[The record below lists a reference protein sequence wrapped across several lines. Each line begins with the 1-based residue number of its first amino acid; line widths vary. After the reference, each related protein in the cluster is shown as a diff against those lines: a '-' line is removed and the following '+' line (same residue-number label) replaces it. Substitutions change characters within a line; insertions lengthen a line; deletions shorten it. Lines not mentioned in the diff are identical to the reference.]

1 VLTVGA
7 MTTERNRRVLSRSRL
22 IDMTAREA
30 APRRSP
36 AGAAVLQSDVTEALR
51 EAAFAELAEVGYSRL
66 SIESVARRAEVGKTA
81 LYRRW
86 PNKQA
91 MVIAL
96 VSEVAI
102 AEVDMPDT
110 GSLRG
115 DVIAFL
121 RVLSSALAHPLARTV
136 IPDLLN
142 EANRNPALAEQLL
155 HTVRDPRR
163 ERAAAV
169 VHRAIARG
177 ELRKGTDVELALDVL
192 AGPLY
197 WRMAIVRTPIGRT
210 HLTRLA
216 GVIVRALSAA

>member
-1 VLTVGA
+1 MITNVIDTQPQKTRTPVGA
-7 MTTERNRRVLSRSRL
+7 ALLQPDV
-22 IDMTAREA
+22 TAAIR
-30 APRRSP
+30 
-36 AGAAVLQSDVTEALR
+36 AAV
-51 EAAFAELAEVGYSRL
+51 FAELAEVGYGRL
-66 SIESVARRAEVGKTA
+66 SVESVARRAKVGKTA

-86 PNKQA
+86 PTKQE
-91 MVIAL
+91 MVLAL
-96 VSEVAI
+96 VSEVAM

-110 GSLRG
+110 GSLHG

-121 RVLSSALAHPLARTV
+121 RLLSTALSDPRAQTI

-142 EANRNPALAEQLL
+142 EANRNSELAARLL
-155 HTVRDPRR
+155 KAVRDPRR

-177 ELRKGTDVELALDVL
+177 ELRRGTDVELALDLL

-197 WRMAIVRTPIGRT
+197 WRMAVVQTPTKRT

-216 GVIVRALSAA
+216 NVILQGLTAA